1 MLDGYWRWLG
11 RRLRLSRPGR
21 MLFTAA
27 LAGCLAAFA
36 VAWAHGARE
45 GGAPAVVL
53 GLVLA
58 GVVALDAVARGVAGV
73 VRRR

>member
-27 LAGCLAAFA
+27 LIGCLAAFA
-36 VAWAHGARE
+36 VAWAQGARE

-53 GLVLA
+53 ALVLA
-58 GVVALDAVARGVAGV
+58 GVVALDGVGRGLLGL